1 MPMPIRANPPS
12 IPTFGP
18 DFIQYSSTCM
28 VFHKFIQRTTFIST
42 EGHVVFRGP
51 EAFNWMYVETDQSHG
66 TTVQWALDPAEQVN

>member
-1 MPMPIRANPPS
+1 
-12 IPTFGP
+12 
-18 DFIQYSSTCM
+18 M
-28 VFHKFIQRTTFIST
+28 VLHKFFWRTTRKVYLTFIST